1 MLGRPVGEGV
11 KIVRPLASLISRIL
25 FIVSLAMVAL
35 AFVERVVNLFDFTIL
50 RGTYTSARLLELA
63 AILMVFVI
71 VILLRQIR
79 DSLRKGAV

>member
-1 MLGRPVGEGV
+1 
-11 KIVRPLASLISRIL
+11 
-25 FIVSLAMVAL
+25 MVAL
-35 AFVERVVNLFDFTIL
+35 AFVERVVNLFDFTLL
-50 RGTYTSARLLELA
+50 RGTYTSSRLLELA

>member
-1 MLGRPVGEGV
+1 
-11 KIVRPLASLISRIL
+11 LISRIL

-35 AFVERVVNLFDFTIL
+35 AFVERVVNLFDFTLL
-50 RGTYTSARLLELA
+50 RGTYTSSRLLELA

-79 DSLRKGAV
+79 DSLGKGAV

>member
-1 MLGRPVGEGV
+1 
-11 KIVRPLASLISRIL
+11 VRPLASFISRIL

-35 AFVERVVNLFDFTIL
+35 AFVERVVNLFDFTLL
-50 RGTYTSARLLELA
+50 RGTYTSSRLLELA

-79 DSLRKGAV
+79 DSLSKGAV

>member
-1 MLGRPVGEGV
+1 M
-11 KIVRPLASLISRIL
+11 RPLASLISRIL

-35 AFVERVVNLFDFTIL
+35 AFVERVVNLFDFTLL
-50 RGTYTSARLLELA
+50 RGTYTSSRLLELA

-79 DSLRKGAV
+79 DSLSKGAV

>member
-1 MLGRPVGEGV
+1 M
-11 KIVRPLASLISRIL
+11 RPLASFISRIL

-35 AFVERVVNLFDFTIL
+35 AFVERVVNLFDFTLL
-50 RGTYTSARLLELA
+50 RGTYTSSRLLELA

>member
-1 MLGRPVGEGV
+1 M
-11 KIVRPLASLISRIL
+11 RPLASFISRIL

-35 AFVERVVNLFDFTIL
+35 AFVERVVNLFDFTLL
-50 RGTYTSARLLELA
+50 RGTYTSSRLLELA

-79 DSLRKGAV
+79 DSLSKGAV

>member
-1 MLGRPVGEGV
+1 M
-11 KIVRPLASLISRIL
+11 RPLASLISRIL

-35 AFVERVVNLFDFTIL
+35 AFVERVVNLFDFTLL
-50 RGTYTSARLLELA
+50 RGTYTSSRLLELA

-79 DSLRKGAV
+79 DSLGKGAV